1 MRADRTERAAAR
13 ALVVD
18 DDPGLL
24 GLLERLLELDDL
36 EVTAET
42 SGEEAIA
49 AARAQRPDLAILDVN
64 LPGLSGYE
72 VCRALRE
79 AYGPT
84 LPIMFV
90 SGARTEPYD
99 RVAGL
104 LLGADDYLVKP
115 FAPDELLVRVR
126 ALLRRA
132 AGERPRPA
140 GRLTEREQQVLQ
152 LLADGLS
159 QRDIADTLVISPR
172 TAGKH
177 IERILEK
184 LEVRSRA
191 QAVAVA
197 YRDDLVAAR

>member
-1 MRADRTERAAAR
+1 MRADRTGSAAAR

-24 GLLERLLELDDL
+24 GLLSRLLELEDL
-36 EVTAET
+36 EVTAVS
-42 SGEEAIA
+42 SGEAALA
-49 AARAQRPDLAILDVN
+49 AAREERPDLAVLDVN

-79 AYGPT
+79 LYGPT
-84 LPIMFV
+84 LPIVFV

-115 FAPDELLVRVR
+115 FAPDELLARVR

-132 AGERPRPA
+132 AGERPRA
-140 GRLTEREQQVLQ
+140 SRLTAREQQVLQ
-152 LLADGLS
+152 LLAEGLS
-159 QRDIADTLVISPR
+159 QRDISDSLVISPR

>member
-1 MRADRTERAAAR
+1 MRADRTGSAAAR

-24 GLLERLLELDDL
+24 GLLERLLELEDL
-36 EVTAET
+36 EVTAVM
-42 SGEEAIA
+42 SGEAALA
-49 AARAQRPDLAILDVN
+49 AAREERPDLAILDVN

-79 AYGPT
+79 LYGPA
-84 LPIMFV
+84 LPIVFV

-115 FAPDELLVRVR
+115 FAPDELLARVR

-132 AGERPRPA
+132 AGDRPRA
-140 GRLTEREQQVLQ
+140 SRLTAREQQVLQ
-152 LLADGLS
+152 LLAGGLS
-159 QRDIADTLVISPR
+159 QRDIADMLVSSPR

-197 YRDDLVAAR
+197 SRDDLVAAR

>member
-1 MRADRTERAAAR
+1 MRADRTGSAAAR

-24 GLLERLLELDDL
+24 GLLTRLLELEELDVTAVMSGEAAL
-36 EVTAET
+36 EVAR
-42 SGEEAIA
+42 EE
-49 AARAQRPDLAILDVN
+49 RPDLAILDVN

-79 AYGPT
+79 LYGPT
-84 LPIMFV
+84 LPIVFV

-115 FAPDELLVRVR
+115 FAPDELLARVR

-132 AGERPRPA
+132 AGERPRA
-140 GRLTEREQQVLQ
+140 SRLTAREQQVLQ
-152 LLADGLS
+152 LLAEGHS
-159 QRDIADTLVISPR
+159 QRDISDTLVISPR

>member
-24 GLLERLLELDDL
+24 GLLERLLELDHL
-36 EVTAET
+36 EVTAVT

-132 AGERPRPA
+132 AGERPRTA
-140 GRLTEREQQVLQ
+140 GLTTREPQVLQ

-159 QRDIADTLVISPR
+159 PRAIADALVISPR

-177 IERILEK
+177 IEHILEK

>member
-1 MRADRTERAAAR
+1 MRADRTGSAAAR

-24 GLLERLLELDDL
+24 GLLERLLELEELD
-36 EVTAET
+36 VTAVM
-42 SGEEAIA
+42 SGEAALA
-49 AARAQRPDLAILDVN
+49 AAREERPDLAILDVN

-79 AYGPT
+79 LYGPT
-84 LPIMFV
+84 LPIVFV

-115 FAPDELLVRVR
+115 FAPDELLARVR

-132 AGERPRPA
+132 AGERPRA
-140 GRLTEREQQVLQ
+140 SRLTAREQQVLQ
-152 LLADGLS
+152 LLAEGLS
-159 QRDIADTLVISPR
+159 QRDISDSLVISPR

>member
-1 MRADRTERAAAR
+1 MRADRMGSAAAR

-24 GLLERLLELDDL
+24 GLLERLLELEDL
-36 EVTAET
+36 EVTAVA
-42 SGEEAIA
+42 SGEAALA
-49 AARAQRPDLAILDVN
+49 AAREERPDLAILDVN

-79 AYGPT
+79 LYGPA
-84 LPIMFV
+84 LPIVFV

-115 FAPDELLVRVR
+115 FAPDELLARVR

-132 AGERPRPA
+132 AGERPRA
-140 GRLTEREQQVLQ
+140 SRLTAREQQVLQ
-152 LLADGLS
+152 LLAGGLS
-159 QRDIADTLVISPR
+159 QRDIADMLVISPR

>member
-1 MRADRTERAAAR
+1 MRADRTGSAAAR

-24 GLLERLLELDDL
+24 GLLTRLLELEDL
-36 EVTAET
+36 DVTAVS
-42 SGEEAIA
+42 SGEA
-49 AARAQRPDLAILDVN
+49 ALGVAREERPDLAILDVN

-79 AYGPT
+79 LYGPT
-84 LPIMFV
+84 LPILFV
-90 SGARTEPYD
+90 SGVRTEAYD

-115 FAPDELLVRVR
+115 FAPDELLARVR
-126 ALLRRA
+126 SLLRRA
-132 AGERPRPA
+132 AGERPRA
-140 GRLTEREQQVLQ
+140 SRLTAREQQVLQ
-152 LLADGLS
+152 LLAEGLS

>member
-1 MRADRTERAAAR
+1 MRADRTGSAAAR

-24 GLLERLLELDDL
+24 GLLTRLLELEELD
-36 EVTAET
+36 VTAVM
-42 SGEEAIA
+42 SGEAALA
-49 AARAQRPDLAILDVN
+49 AAREERPDLAILDVN

-79 AYGPT
+79 LYGPT
-84 LPIMFV
+84 LPIVFV

-115 FAPDELLVRVR
+115 FAPDELLARVR

-132 AGERPRPA
+132 AGERPRA
-140 GRLTEREQQVLQ
+140 SRLTAREQQVLQ
-152 LLADGLS
+152 LLAEGLS
-159 QRDIADTLVISPR
+159 QRDISDTLVISPR

>member
-1 MRADRTERAAAR
+1 MRADRTGSAAAR

-24 GLLERLLELDDL
+24 GLLTRLLELEELD
-36 EVTAET
+36 VTAVT
-42 SGEEAIA
+42 SGEA
-49 AARAQRPDLAILDVN
+49 ALEVAREERPDLAILDVN

-79 AYGPT
+79 LYGPT
-84 LPIMFV
+84 LPIVFV

-115 FAPDELLVRVR
+115 FAPDELLARVR

-132 AGERPRPA
+132 AGERPRA
-140 GRLTEREQQVLQ
+140 SRLTAREQQVLQ
-152 LLADGLS
+152 LLAEGHS
-159 QRDIADTLVISPR
+159 QRDISETLVISPR

>member
-36 EVTAET
+36 EVTAVA
-42 SGEEAIA
+42 SGEEALA
-49 AARAQRPDLAILDVN
+49 SARGQRPDLAILDVN

-72 VCRALRE
+72 VCRALRD

-132 AGERPRPA
+132 AGERPRAA
-140 GRLTEREQQVLQ
+140 GLTAREQQVLQ

-159 QRDIADTLVISPR
+159 QRDIADMLVISPR

-177 IERILEK
+177 IEHILEK

>member
-1 MRADRTERAAAR
+1 
-13 ALVVD
+13 VVD

-36 EVTAET
+36 EVTAVA
-42 SGEEAIA
+42 SGEEALA

-79 AYGPT
+79 AYGPA
-84 LPIMFV
+84 LPILFV
-90 SGARTEPYD
+90 SGVRTEPYD

-132 AGERPRPA
+132 AGGRPRAA
-140 GRLTEREQQVLQ
+140 GRLTAREQQVLQ

>member
-1 MRADRTERAAAR
+1 
-13 ALVVD
+13 VVD

-36 EVTAET
+36 EVTAVA

-79 AYGPT
+79 AYGLA

-132 AGERPRPA
+132 AGERPRTA
-140 GRLTEREQQVLQ
+140 GLTTREQQVLQ

-159 QRDIADTLVISPR
+159 QRDIADALVISPR

-177 IERILEK
+177 IEHILEK

>member
-1 MRADRTERAAAR
+1 MRADRTGSAAAR

-24 GLLERLLELDDL
+24 GLLERLLELEDL
-36 EVTAET
+36 DVTAVM
-42 SGEEAIA
+42 SGEAALA
-49 AARAQRPDLAILDVN
+49 AAREERPDLAILDVN

-79 AYGPT
+79 LYGPT
-84 LPIMFV
+84 LPIVFV

-115 FAPDELLVRVR
+115 FAPDELLARVR

-132 AGERPRPA
+132 AGERPRA
-140 GRLTEREQQVLQ
+140 SRLTAREQQVLQ
-152 LLADGLS
+152 LLAEGLS
-159 QRDIADTLVISPR
+159 QRDISDTLVISPR

>member
-36 EVTAET
+36 EVTAVA

-132 AGERPRPA
+132 AGERPRAA
-140 GRLTEREQQVLQ
+140 GLTAREQQVLQ

-159 QRDIADTLVISPR
+159 QRDIADALVISPR

-177 IERILEK
+177 IEHILEK

>member
-1 MRADRTERAAAR
+1 
-13 ALVVD
+13 LVVD

-24 GLLERLLELDDL
+24 GLLVRLLELEQLD
-36 EVTAET
+36 VTAVM
-42 SGEEAIA
+42 SGEAALA
-49 AARAQRPDLAILDVN
+49 AAREERPDLAILDVN

-79 AYGPT
+79 LYGPT
-84 LPIMFV
+84 LPIVFV

-115 FAPDELLVRVR
+115 FAPDELLARVR

-132 AGERPRPA
+132 AGERPRA
-140 GRLTEREQQVLQ
+140 SRLTAREQQVLQ
-152 LLADGLS
+152 LLAEGLS
-159 QRDIADTLVISPR
+159 QRDISDSLVISPR

>member
-1 MRADRTERAAAR
+1 MRADRTGSAAAR

-24 GLLERLLELDDL
+24 GLLSRLLELEQLD
-36 EVTAET
+36 VTAVM
-42 SGEEAIA
+42 SGEAALA
-49 AARAQRPDLAILDVN
+49 AAREERPDLAILDVKM
-64 LPGLSGYE
+64 PGLSGYE

-79 AYGPT
+79 LYGPT
-84 LPIMFV
+84 LPIVFV

-115 FAPDELLVRVR
+115 FAPDELLARVR

-132 AGERPRPA
+132 AGERPRA
-140 GRLTEREQQVLQ
+140 SRLTAREQQVLQ
-152 LLADGLS
+152 LLAEGLT
-159 QRDIADTLVISPR
+159 QRDISDTLVISPR

>member
-1 MRADRTERAAAR
+1 VRADRTGSAAAR

-24 GLLERLLELDDL
+24 GLLTRLLELEELD
-36 EVTAET
+36 VTAVM
-42 SGEEAIA
+42 SGEAALA
-49 AARAQRPDLAILDVN
+49 AAREERPDLAILDVN

-79 AYGPT
+79 LYGPT
-84 LPIMFV
+84 LPIVFV

-115 FAPDELLVRVR
+115 FAPDELLARVR

-132 AGERPRPA
+132 AGDRPRA
-140 GRLTEREQQVLQ
+140 SRLTAREQQVLQ
-152 LLADGLS
+152 LLAEGLS
-159 QRDIADTLVISPR
+159 QRDISDTLVISPR

-184 LEVRSRA
+184 LDVRSRA
-191 QAVAVA
+191 QAVAIA

>member
-1 MRADRTERAAAR
+1 VRADRTEGAAAR

-36 EVTAET
+36 EVTAVA
-42 SGEEAIA
+42 SGEEALA
-49 AARAQRPDLAILDVN
+49 VAREERPDLAILDVN

-84 LPIMFV
+84 LPILFV

-132 AGERPRPA
+132 VGDRPRT
-140 GRLTEREQQVLQ
+140 GRLTAREQQVLQ

-197 YRDDLVAAR
+197 YRDDLVATR

>member
-1 MRADRTERAAAR
+1 VRADRTGGAAAR

-24 GLLERLLELDDL
+24 GLLTRLLELEEL
-36 EVTAET
+36 EVKAVS
-42 SGEEAIA
+42 SGEA
-49 AARAQRPDLAILDVN
+49 ALAVAREERPDLAILDVN

-79 AYGPT
+79 LYGPA
-84 LPIMFV
+84 LPIVFV

-115 FAPDELLVRVR
+115 FAPDELLARVR
-126 ALLRRA
+126 ALMRRS
-132 AGERPRPA
+132 AGERPRA
-140 GRLTEREQQVLQ
+140 SRLTAREQQVLQ

-197 YRDDLVAAR
+197 YRTDLVATR

>member
-1 MRADRTERAAAR
+1 MRADRTGSAAAR

-24 GLLERLLELDDL
+24 GLLERLLELEDL
-36 EVTAET
+36 DVTAVM
-42 SGEEAIA
+42 SGEAALA
-49 AARAQRPDLAILDVN
+49 AAREERPDLAILDVN

-79 AYGPT
+79 LYGPT
-84 LPIMFV
+84 LPIVFV

-115 FAPDELLVRVR
+115 FALDELLARVR

-132 AGERPRPA
+132 AGERPRA
-140 GRLTEREQQVLQ
+140 SRLTAREQQVLQ
-152 LLADGLS
+152 LLAEGLT
-159 QRDIADTLVISPR
+159 QRDISDTLVISPR

-184 LEVRSRA
+184 LEVRSRT

>member
-1 MRADRTERAAAR
+1 VGADRTGSAAAR

-24 GLLERLLELDDL
+24 GLLTRLLELEDL
-36 EVTAET
+36 DVTAVS
-42 SGEEAIA
+42 SGEAALA
-49 AARAQRPDLAILDVN
+49 AARDERPDLAILDVN

-79 AYGPT
+79 LYGPA
-84 LPIMFV
+84 LPIVFV

-115 FAPDELLVRVR
+115 FAPDELLARVR

-132 AGERPRPA
+132 SGERPRA
-140 GRLTEREQQVLQ
+140 GRLTAREHEVLQ
-152 LLADGLS
+152 LLAEGLG
-159 QRDIADTLVISPR
+159 QRDIADALVISPR

-184 LEVRSRA
+184 LDVRSRA

-197 YRDDLVAAR
+197 YRDDLVATR

>member
-36 EVTAET
+36 EVTAVA

-79 AYGPT
+79 AYGLA

-132 AGERPRPA
+132 AGERPRTA
-140 GRLTEREQQVLQ
+140 GLTTREQQVLQ

-159 QRDIADTLVISPR
+159 QRDIADALVISPR

-177 IERILEK
+177 IEHILEK